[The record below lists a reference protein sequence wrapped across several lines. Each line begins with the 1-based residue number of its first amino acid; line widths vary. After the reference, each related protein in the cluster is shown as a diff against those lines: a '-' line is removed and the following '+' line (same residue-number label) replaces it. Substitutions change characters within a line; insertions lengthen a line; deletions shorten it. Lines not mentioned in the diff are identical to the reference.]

1 MSRTISYRQTKNMDV
16 EIIRADLC
24 RDMFDEL
31 RSQIKQTS
39 WKATENTKHFHGRL
53 VID

>member
-24 RDMFDEL
+24 RDMFDKIEESDKTDFMESYREYETL
-31 RSQIKQTS
+31 SRKV
-39 WKATENTKHFHGRL
+39 GY
-53 VID
+53 